1 MKYALF
7 LLFSLCACL
16 QGSAQQVEFKTFIY
30 TSNDLGEEIAI
41 GEQKGQRVSGRFVQC
56 K

>member
-7 LLFSLCACL
+7 FLFSLCACL

-30 TSNDLGEEIAI
+30 TSNDLGEEIATEGI
-41 GEQKGQRVSGRFVQC
+41 WEICSMQVKNR
-56 K
+56 